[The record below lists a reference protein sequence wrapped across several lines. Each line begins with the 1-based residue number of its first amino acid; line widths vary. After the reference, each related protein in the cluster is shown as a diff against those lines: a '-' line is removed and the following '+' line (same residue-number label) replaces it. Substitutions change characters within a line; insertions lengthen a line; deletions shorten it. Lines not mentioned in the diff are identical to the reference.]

1 MINRPLVANKNHIFL
16 QIIMSGHSKWATTHR
31 QKSAA
36 DAKRGAAFTKL
47 ANLITLAAREAG
59 GDMESNFK
67 LRLAVEKARAANMPK
82 DNIDRAIKRG
92 TGADSEGKNFESV
105 TYEIFGPA
113 GSNFI
118 AEAITDNKNRT
129 VADLKAILNKHGGQ
143 LGGLNSVAWMFN
155 RQGVIAIETGKF
167 GGINAEELELSL
179 IDAGA
184 NDIIKESGYWEIHT
198 APDQLNSVL
207 QALKEYRLE
216 PKESG
221 LEYLPKDELIVSD
234 SQTQEKV
241 EGLYNLLDD
250 MDDINAVYTNA
261 NW

>member
-1 MINRPLVANKNHIFL
+1 MTTKKYFL
-16 QIIMSGHSKWATTHR
+16 FLIMSGHSKWATTHR

-47 ANLITLAAREAG
+47 ANLITIAARESG
-59 GDMESNFK
+59 GDLDSNFK

-92 TGADSEGKNFESV
+92 TGENSEGKNFESV
-105 TYEIFGPA
+105 TYEIFGPG
-113 GSNFI
+113 GSTFI

-129 VADLKAILNKHGGQ
+129 VADLKAILNKNGGQ
-143 LGGLNSVAWMFN
+143 LAGLNSVTWMFE
-155 RQGVIAIETGKF
+155 RQGVIAVETSKTA
-167 GGINAEELELSL
+167 NLDADELELSL

-184 NDIIKESGYWEIHT
+184 SEVIKENDFWEIHT
-198 APDQLNSVL
+198 APEQLNNAL
-207 QALKEYRLE
+207 QTLKSFNLE

-221 LEYLPKDELIVSD
+221 LEYLPKDELIISD
-234 SQTQEKV
+234 PQTQEKV
-241 EGLYNLLDD
+241 ERLYNLLDD